1 MARVK
6 RGTKRRA
13 RRKKYLKRTKGFF
26 LTKSKLYQ
34 SAQEAA
40 NRADRYAFRD
50 RRVKKRQYRRL
61 WIQRIGAAARLNGI
75 TYGQLIH
82 GLKAAGVDLDRKIL
96 ADIAV
101 KDAAAFKLLAEQ
113 APSFSAA
120 IDALQGV
127 VGTIE
132 RFAKEAGV
140 SMQPDVSRTVAADAK
155 APSRSADVAPSIN
168 VGNGPIASRAEAL
181 VLLRQVAEYF
191 RQAEPHSPAAYLAD
205 QAAKWGGMTLH
216 EWLPLVLRDDGA
228 LARLQELLG
237 VPAAPQP

>member
-40 NRADRYAFRD
+40 NRADRD

-82 GLKAAGVDLDRKIL
+82 GLKAAGIDLDRKIL

-113 APSFSAA
+113 A
-120 IDALQGV
+120 
-127 VGTIE
+127 
-132 RFAKEAGV
+132 
-140 SMQPDVSRTVAADAK
+140 
-155 APSRSADVAPSIN
+155 
-168 VGNGPIASRAEAL
+168 RA
-181 VLLRQVAEYF
+181 
-191 RQAEPHSPAAYLAD
+191 
-205 QAAKWGGMTLH
+205 
-216 EWLPLVLRDDGA
+216 
-228 LARLQELLG
+228 
-237 VPAAPQP
+237 AAPPQKKKKTAA